1 VFHRGPRAY
10 NQAMLLELTLAVIVV
25 LLLVALAACAV
36 LLKTRAAFAR
46 RLTEAQTQNE
56 TLRDDNRQLGTAI
69 AVAERSL
76 EAAQATQAQADKLRQ
91 ENTDLIKQVERLAAD
106 REALENLHKKLDDSL
121 AGLATRSLNESNKQ
135 FLELAKKTFEGE
147 KKDADASLKQRQAA
161 IENLVKPI
169 GEKLQQTTLA
179 IGEIEK
185 SRKEAYGGLRQQL
198 TAMLTDQ
205 KQLRDE
211 TANLVKALRRP
222 EVRGQWGEMQ
232 LRRVAELAGM
242 VAHCDFTEQTSVN
255 GGALRPDMVV
265 TLPGDRQIVVDAKTP
280 ISAYIDAAESTQD
293 ADRDLNLSR
302 HVKHIE
308 DKVAEL
314 SSKRYQDHFHT
325 ADFVVLF
332 IPGESFLY
340 AAASRKPELIENA
353 MNRNVVIATPTTLVA
368 LLKVVALGWRE
379 EQLADN
385 AKKIKDLGQE
395 LHKRVATLTQ
405 HLDNLGKAVGKT
417 VEHYN
422 KFVGSYETQVMVQT
436 RKFQE
441 LGADSPKELPAEG
454 QPPRIEIIP
463 RELRAVEDGM
473 PQASEDKR

>member
-1 VFHRGPRAY
+1 
-10 NQAMLLELTLAVIVV
+10 MLMEWTLAVAGGLCVV
-25 LLLVALAACAV
+25 LACGCVWLA
-36 LLKTRAAFAR
+36 RAR
-46 RLTEAQTQNE
+46 RALGRELARARADHAAVAAAQQQSATE
-56 TLRDDNRQLGTAI
+56 L
-69 AVAERSL
+69 AVAERRL
-76 EAAQATQAQADKLRQ
+76 QDAAADRAEADKLRD
-91 ENTDLIKQVERLAAD
+91 ENTDLLKRSERLAAD
-106 REALENLHKKLDDSL
+106 RDALADLHKKLDDSL
-121 AGLATRSLNESNKQ
+121 AGLATRSLTESNKQ
-135 FLELAKKTFEGE
+135 FLELAKKTFESE
-147 KKDADASLKQRQAA
+147 KKDADASLKQRQVA
-161 IENLVKPI
+161 IETLVKPI
-169 GEKLQQTTLA
+169 QDKLEKTTLA

-198 TAMLTDQ
+198 VAMVSDQ

-242 VAHCDFTEQTSVN
+242 AAHCDFTEQTSVASSG

-265 TLPGDRQIVVDAKTP
+265 DLPGGRQIVVDAKTP
-280 ISAYIDAAESTQD
+280 ITAYIDAAEATD
-293 ADRDLNLSR
+293 ATDRDTNLGR

-314 SSKRYQDHFHT
+314 SSKRYQDHFAT

-332 IPGESFLY
+332 IPGEAFLY
-340 AAASRKPELIENA
+340 AAASRKPELIESA
-353 MNRNVVIATPTTLVA
+353 MNRNVVIATPTTLIS
-368 LLKVVALGWRE
+368 LLKVVAMGWRE

-395 LHKRVATLTQ
+395 LHKRVGTLTQ

-422 KFVGSYETQVMVQT
+422 KFVGSYESQVMVQT

-454 QPPRIEIIP
+454 ELSQVEAAP
-463 RELRAVEDGM
+463 RELRVAQDT
-473 PQASEDKR
+473 

>member
-1 VFHRGPRAY
+1 MF
-10 NQAMLLELTLAVIVV
+10 LEIALAIAVV
-25 LLLVALAACAV
+25 LLLVALAVCV
-36 LLKTRAAFAR
+36 LLHRSRVAIAHKLA
-46 RLTEAQTQNE
+46 EADALNE
-56 TLRDDNRQLGTAI
+56 SLRETNRQLDTEA
-69 AVAERSL
+69 AVARKGL
-76 EAAQATQAQADKLRQ
+76 EETEAVRATADKLRD
-91 ENTDLIKQVERLAAD
+91 ENTDLVKQVERLSAD
-106 REALENLHKKLDDSL
+106 RQALELLHKKLDDSL
-121 AGLATRSLNESNKQ
+121 AGLATKSLNESNKQ
-135 FLELAKKTFEGE
+135 FLELAKKTFESE
-147 KKDADASLKQRQAA
+147 KKDADASLKQRQVA
-161 IENLVKPI
+161 IETLVKPI
-169 GEKLQQTTLA
+169 QDKLQQTTLA
-179 IGEIEK
+179 ITEIEK
-185 SRKEAYGGLRQQL
+185 SRKEAYGGLKQHL
-198 TAMLTDQ
+198 AAMVTDQ

-242 VAHCDFTEQTSVN
+242 AAHCDFTEQSTVEGSG

-265 TLPGDRQIVVDAKTP
+265 DLPGGRQIVVDAKTP
-280 ISAYIDAAESTQD
+280 ITAYIDAAEATED
-293 ADRDLNLSR
+293 ADRDTNLTR
-302 HVKHIE
+302 HVRHIE
-308 DKVAEL
+308 DKIAEL

-353 MNRNVVIATPTTLVA
+353 MNRNVVIATPTTLIS

-385 AKKIKDLGQE
+385 AKKIQDLGQE
-395 LHKRVATLTQ
+395 LHKRVATLTR

-422 KFVGSYETQVMVQT
+422 KFVGSYESQVMVQT

-454 QPPRIEIIP
+454 ELPQVEIVP
-463 RELRAVEDGM
+463 RELRTIETQSASPED
-473 PQASEDKR
+473 A

>member
-1 VFHRGPRAY
+1 MNSWHSRNQEIPNPSGRGAEY
-10 NQAMLLELTLAVIVV
+10 NDAMLSTVLAVVSV
-25 LLLVALAACAV
+25 LLLVALVVCA
-36 LLKTRAAFAR
+36 LLWRSRAALGQALVDAR
-46 RLTEAQTQNE
+46 EASEALAQA
-56 TLRDDNRQLGTAI
+56 NRQMETDI
-69 AVAERSL
+69 AVAHQSQSGIEKQFEQARSQLQDAFKALSADALHKANQQFLQMAEQKFKGEQKDAASQL
-76 EAAQATQAQADKLRQ
+76 EQRKLAI
-91 ENTDLIKQVERLAAD
+91 ESLIKPIAEK
-106 REALENLHKKLDDSL
+106 LEK
-121 AGLATRSLNESNKQ
+121 TNK
-135 FLELAKKTFEGE
+135 
-147 KKDADASLKQRQAA
+147 A
-161 IENLVKPI
+161 IEAV
-169 GEKLQQTTLA
+169 EH
-179 IGEIEK
+179 
-185 SRKEAYGGLRQQL
+185 SRKEAYGGLKQQL
-198 TAMLTDQ
+198 LSMVQDQ

-242 VAHCDFTEQTSVN
+242 AAHCDFSEQTSVE

-265 TLPGDRQIVVDAKTP
+265 TLPGGREIVVDAKTP
-280 ISAYIDAAESTQD
+280 ITAFIDAAESTDDD
-293 ADRDLNLSR
+293 ARDTNLSR

-308 DKVAEL
+308 DKVIEL

-340 AAASRKPELIENA
+340 AAAARKPELIENA
-353 MNRNVVIATPTTLVA
+353 MNRNVVIATPTTLIS

-395 LHKRVATLTQ
+395 LHKRVATLAK
-405 HLDNLGKAVGKT
+405 HMDNLGRAVGKT

-422 KFVGSYETQVMVQT
+422 KFVGSFETQVMSQT

-454 QPPRIEIIP
+454 ELPQVELMP
-463 RELRAVEDGM
+463 RELREVQESQPEVNAE
-473 PQASEDKR
+473 SS

>member
-1 VFHRGPRAY
+1 
-10 NQAMLLELTLAVIVV
+10 MLPIALTIVSVLLVLAVVACVI
-25 LLLVALAACAV
+25 LARLRMALADK
-36 LLKTRAAFAR
+36 LAAA
-46 RLTEAQTQNE
+46 EANNASLIE
-56 TLRDDNRQLGTAI
+56 SNRQLGTDI
-69 AVAERSL
+69 AVAQKAQEGIQSQFEQARQQLQDAFKSLSADALEKANAQFLERAA
-76 EAAQATQAQADKLRQ
+76 ERFEVREKDAAAQLDQRKVAIET
-91 ENTDLIKQVERLAAD
+91 LIKPIAEKLEKTNTAI
-106 REALENLHKKLDDSL
+106 EALEN
-121 AGLATRSLNESNKQ
+121 
-135 FLELAKKTFEGE
+135 
-147 KKDADASLKQRQAA
+147 
-161 IENLVKPI
+161 
-169 GEKLQQTTLA
+169 
-179 IGEIEK
+179 
-185 SRKEAYGGLRQQL
+185 SRKEAYGGLKQQL
-198 TAMLTDQ
+198 VAMVQDQ

-242 VAHCDFTEQTSVN
+242 AAHCDFQEQTHLSTEAGN
-255 GGALRPDMVV
+255 LRPDMVV
-265 TLPGDRQIVVDAKTP
+265 TLPGGREIVVDAKTP
-280 ISAYIDAAESTQD
+280 ITAFIDAAEATDD
-293 ADRDLNLSR
+293 AERDTNLSR

-314 SSKRYQDHFHT
+314 SSKRYQDHFKT

-340 AAASRKPELIENA
+340 AAAARKPDLIETA
-353 MNRNVVIATPTTLVA
+353 MNRNVVIATPTTLIS

-379 EQLADN
+379 EQLAEN

-395 LHKRVATLTQ
+395 LHKRIATLTR

-422 KFVGSYETQVMVQT
+422 KFVGSYESQVMVQT

-454 QPPRIEIIP
+454 ELLQVESTP
-463 RELRAVEDGM
+463 REVRE
-473 PQASEDKR
+473 SESV

>member
-1 VFHRGPRAY
+1 
-10 NQAMLLELTLAVIVV
+10 MLEIVLAVTAV
-25 LLLVALAACAV
+25 LLLVALVGCALLNRGRGTAAGARDRARAEADA
-36 LLKTRAAFAR
+36 LRDAGRALETRAA
-46 RLTEAQTQNE
+46 
-56 TLRDDNRQLGTAI
+56 
-69 AVAERSL
+69 VAEQAGEEL
-76 EAAQATQAQADKLRQ
+76 EPLRASVQ
-91 ENTDLIKQVERLAAD
+91 QLRGENTELVKQVERLTAD
-106 REALENLHKKLDDSL
+106 RDALGKLHQKLDDSL
-121 AGLATRSLNESNKQ
+121 AGLARKSLEDSNRQ

-147 KKDADASLKQRQAA
+147 KKDVDAQLRQRQVAVEA
-161 IENLVKPI
+161 LVKPI
-169 GEKLQQTTLA
+169 QDKLQQATLA
-179 IGEIEK
+179 IHEVEK
-185 SRKEAYGGLRQQL
+185 NRKEAYGGLKQQL
-198 TAMLTDQ
+198 VAMVSDQ

-242 VAHCDFTEQTSVN
+242 AAHCDFTEQSSVES
-255 GGALRPDMVV
+255 GALRPDMVV
-265 TLPGDRQIVVDAKTP
+265 DLPGGRQIVVDAKTP
-280 ISAYIDAAESTQD
+280 ITAYIDAAEATED
-293 ADRDLNLSR
+293 VDRDAGLTR
-302 HVKHIE
+302 HVRHIE

-314 SSKRYQDHFHT
+314 SSKRYQDHFAS

-340 AAASRKPELIENA
+340 AAASRKPGLIESA
-353 MNRNVVIATPTTLVA
+353 MNRNVVIATPTTLIS

-385 AKKIKDLGQE
+385 AKKIQDLGQE
-395 LHKRVATLTQ
+395 LHKRVATLTR

-422 KFVGSYETQVMVQT
+422 KFVGSYESQVMVQA

-454 QPPRIEIIP
+454 
-463 RELRAVEDGM
+463 ELPAVEIAPRVLRSAGSDSG
-473 PQASEDKR
+473 A

>member
-1 VFHRGPRAY
+1 MFETV
-10 NQAMLLELTLAVIVV
+10 LAVVAV
-25 LLLVALAACAV
+25 LLVVASAACAF
-36 LLKTRAAFAR
+36 LYRSRLGLTTRLAEREAQVDSLQQDNR
-46 RLTEAQTQNE
+46 RLETEA
-56 TLRDDNRQLGTAI
+56 
-69 AVAERSL
+69 AVARRSL
-76 EAAQATQAQADKLRQ
+76 EETESVKAAADKLRD
-91 ENTDLIKQVERLAAD
+91 ENTDLVKQVERLTAD
-106 REALENLHKKLDDSL
+106 RAALEQLHKKLDDSL
-121 AGLATRSLNESNKQ
+121 AGLATKSLNESNKQ
-135 FLELAKKTFEGE
+135 FLELAKKTFESE
-147 KKDADASLKQRQAA
+147 KKDADASLKQRQVA
-161 IENLVKPI
+161 IETLVKPI
-169 GEKLQQTTLA
+169 QEKLQQTTAA
-179 IGEIEK
+179 ISEIEK
-185 SRKEAYGGLRQQL
+185 SRKEAYGGLKQHL
-198 TAMLTDQ
+198 AAMVTDQ

-242 VAHCDFTEQTSVN
+242 AAHCDFTEQNAVE

-265 TLPGDRQIVVDAKTP
+265 DLPGGRQIVVDAKTP
-280 ISAYIDAAESTQD
+280 ITAYIDAAEATED
-293 ADRDLNLSR
+293 VGRDTNLTR
-302 HVKHIE
+302 HVRHIE
-308 DKVAEL
+308 DKVTEL
-314 SSKRYQDHFHT
+314 SSKRYQDHFAS

-353 MNRNVVIATPTTLVA
+353 MNRNVVIATPTTLIS

-385 AKKIKDLGQE
+385 AKKIQDLGQE
-395 LHKRVATLTQ
+395 LHKRVATLTR

-422 KFVGSYETQVMVQT
+422 KFVGSYESQVMVQT

-454 QPPRIEIIP
+454 ELPQVEIIP
-463 RELRAVEDGM
+463 RELRAIETARG
-473 PQASEDKR
+473 QTEER

>member
-1 VFHRGPRAY
+1 
-10 NQAMLLELTLAVIVV
+10 MLIEITLAVAVV
-25 LLLVALAACAV
+25 LLLVAVAGCVWLHRQRVALARQLADAEQHND
-36 LLKTRAAFAR
+36 A
-46 RLTEAQTQNE
+46 
-56 TLRDDNRQLGTAI
+56 LRESNRQLGTDI
-69 AVAERSL
+69 AVAQES
-76 EAAQATQAQADKLRQ
+76 QANIKEQFAQAQAALQDAFKSLS
-91 ENTDLIKQVERLAAD
+91 AD
-106 REALENLHKKLDDSL
+106 ALHK
-121 AGLATRSLNESNKQ
+121 ANEQ
-135 FLELAKKTFEGE
+135 FLQLAEQKFKGE
-147 KKDADASLKQRQAA
+147 QRQAVAQLDQRKLA
-161 IENLVKPI
+161 IESLVKPI
-169 GEKLQQTTLA
+169 NEKLEKTTA
-179 IGEIEK
+179 VIGEIEK
-185 SRKEAYGGLRQQL
+185 SRKEAYGGLKQHL
-198 TAMLTDQ
+198 AAMVDDQ

-242 VAHCDFTEQTSVN
+242 ASHCDFNEQNAVE

-265 TLPGDRQIVVDAKTP
+265 TLPGGRQIVVDAKTP
-280 ISAYIDAAESTQD
+280 ITAYIDAAESTED
-293 ADRDLNLSR
+293 ADRDHNLAR
-302 HVKHIE
+302 HVRHIE

-314 SSKRYQDHFHT
+314 GSKRYQDHFQT

-340 AAASRKPELIENA
+340 AAASRKPDLIESA
-353 MNRNVVIATPTTLVA
+353 MNRNVVIATPTTLIS

-395 LHKRVATLTQ
+395 LHKRVATLTR

-422 KFVGSYETQVMVQT
+422 KFVGSYESQVMVQT

-454 QPPRIEIIP
+454 ELPQVEVVP
-463 RELRAVEDGM
+463 RELRDA
-473 PQASEDKR
+473 QANSGAMS

>member
-1 VFHRGPRAY
+1 MF
-10 NQAMLLELTLAVIVV
+10 LEIALAIVAV
-25 LLLVALAACAV
+25 LLLVAFAVCVVLHRARLVLAA
-36 LLKTRAAFAR
+36 
-46 RLTEAQTQNE
+46 RLTHSETQNE
-56 TLRDDNRQLGTAI
+56 SLRESNRQLDTQV
-69 AVAERSL
+69 AVAQKGL
-76 EAAQATQAQADKLRQ
+76 EETQSIKVAADKLRD
-91 ENTDLIKQVERLAAD
+91 ENTDLVKQVERLAAD
-106 REALENLHKKLDDSL
+106 RDALEHLHKKLDDSL
-121 AGLATRSLNESNKQ
+121 AGLATKSLNESNKQ
-135 FLELAKKTFEGE
+135 FLELAKKTFESE
-147 KKDADASLKQRQAA
+147 KKDADASLKERQVA
-161 IENLVKPI
+161 IETLVKPI
-169 GEKLQQTTLA
+169 QEKLQQTTLA
-179 IGEIEK
+179 INEIEK
-185 SRKEAYGGLRQQL
+185 NRKEAYGGLRQHL
-198 TAMLTDQ
+198 VAMVTDQ

-242 VAHCDFTEQTSVN
+242 AAHCDFTEQTHVSTEGTS
-255 GGALRPDMVV
+255 GGGLRPDMVV
-265 TLPGDRQIVVDAKTP
+265 TLPGGRQIVVDAKTP
-280 ISAYIDAAESTQD
+280 ITAYIDAAESTED
-293 ADRDLNLSR
+293 ADRDHNLGR

-314 SSKRYQDHFHT
+314 SSKRYQDHFKT

-353 MNRNVVIATPTTLVA
+353 MNRNVVIATPTTLIS

-385 AKKIKDLGQE
+385 AKKIQDLGQE
-395 LHKRVATLTQ
+395 LHKRVATLTR

-422 KFVGSYETQVMVQT
+422 KFVGSYESQVMVQT

-454 QPPRIEIIP
+454 ELTQVEIIP
-463 RELRAVEDGM
+463 RELRAIDSLSNDIDE
-473 PQASEDKR
+473 A

>member
-1 VFHRGPRAY
+1 
-10 NQAMLLELTLAVIVV
+10 MLEIVLAVIAV
-25 LLLVALAACAV
+25 LLLVALSLCAW
-36 LLKTRAAFAR
+36 LMQSRTK
-46 RLTEAQTQNE
+46 LTAQLVDTQVQNDN
-56 TLRDDNRQLGTAI
+56 LRESARQLETQA
-69 AVAERSL
+69 AVAQRGL
-76 EAAQATQAQADKLRQ
+76 EETQAIRVTADKLRE
-91 ENTDLIKQVERLAAD
+91 ENTDLVKRVERLAAD
-106 REALENLHKKLDDSL
+106 RDALELLHKKLDDSL
-121 AGLATRSLNESNKQ
+121 AGLATKSLNESNKQ
-135 FLELAKKTFEGE
+135 FLELAKKTFESE
-147 KKDADASLKQRQAA
+147 KKDADASLKERQVA
-161 IENLVKPI
+161 IETLVKPI
-169 GEKLQQTTLA
+169 QEKLQQTTLA
-179 IGEIEK
+179 ISEIEK
-185 SRKEAYGGLRQQL
+185 NRKEAYGGLRQHL
-198 TAMLTDQ
+198 EAMVSDQ

-242 VAHCDFTEQTSVN
+242 AAHCDFMEQTHVSTE
-255 GGALRPDMVV
+255 GGSGGLRPDMVV
-265 TLPGDRQIVVDAKTP
+265 TLPGGRQIVVDAKTP
-280 ISAYIDAAESTQD
+280 ITAYIDAAECTDD
-293 ADRDLNLSR
+293 ADRDANLGR

-314 SSKRYQDHFHT
+314 SSKRYQDYFRT

-340 AAASRKPELIENA
+340 AAASRKPSLIENA
-353 MNRNVVIATPTTLVA
+353 MNRNVVIATPTTLIS

-385 AKKIKDLGQE
+385 AKKIQDLGQE
-395 LHKRVATLTQ
+395 LHKRVATLTR

-422 KFVGSYETQVMVQT
+422 KFVGSYESQVMVQT

-454 QPPRIEIIP
+454 ELPQIEIVP
-463 RELRAVEDGM
+463 RELREAEKIL
-473 PQASEDKR
+473 PQMDADER

>member
-1 VFHRGPRAY
+1 
-10 NQAMLLELTLAVIVV
+10 MLEIALTVVAV
-25 LLLVALAACAV
+25 LLLVALIVCA
-36 LLKTRAAFAR
+36 LLAKSRTA
-46 RLTEAQTQNE
+46 LTHQLTDSQTQNE
-56 TLRDDNRQLGTAI
+56 TLRDANRQLGTDI
-69 AVAERSL
+69 AVAQKAQEGIEKQFDQARAQLQDAFKSL
-76 EAAQATQAQADKLRQ
+76 SADALSKANEQFLQLAEQKFKGEQKDATAQLDQRKLAI
-91 ENTDLIKQVERLAAD
+91 ESLIK
-106 REALENLHKKLDDSL
+106 
-121 AGLATRSLNESNKQ
+121 
-135 FLELAKKTFEGE
+135 
-147 KKDADASLKQRQAA
+147 
-161 IENLVKPI
+161 PI
-169 GEKLQQTTLA
+169 AEKLQQTTVA
-179 IGEIEK
+179 INEIEK
-185 SRKEAYGGLRQQL
+185 TRKEAYGGLKQHL
-198 TAMLTDQ
+198 AAMVTDQ

-242 VAHCDFTEQTSVN
+242 AAHCDFTEQTSVDTSG

-265 TLPGDRQIVVDAKTP
+265 TLPGGRQIVVDAKTP
-280 ISAYIDAAESTQD
+280 ITAYIDAAESTED
-293 ADRDLNLSR
+293 AERDTNLGR

-308 DKVAEL
+308 DKIAEL
-314 SSKRYQDHFHT
+314 SSKRYQDHFAT

-340 AAASRKPELIENA
+340 AAASRKPSLIENA
-353 MNRNVVIATPTTLVA
+353 MNRNVVIATPTTLIS

-385 AKKIKDLGQE
+385 AKKIQGLGQE
-395 LHKRVATLTQ
+395 LHKRVATLTR

-422 KFVGSYETQVMVQT
+422 KFVGSYESQVMVQT

-454 QPPRIEIIP
+454 ELPQIEIVP
-463 RELRAVEDGM
+463 RELRAIED
-473 PQASEDKR
+473 ASS

>member
-1 VFHRGPRAY
+1 
-10 NQAMLLELTLAVIVV
+10 MLLELTLAVAVV
-25 LLLVALAACAV
+25 LLLVALAVCV
-36 LLKTRAAFAR
+36 WLQRHRAA
-46 RLTEAQTQNE
+46 LAQHLVDAQQQNE
-56 TLRDDNRQLGTAI
+56 SLHESNRQLGTDI
-69 AVAERSL
+69 AVAKESQANIKEQFAHAQAALQDAFKSL
-76 EAAQATQAQADKLRQ
+76 SADALHKANEQFLQLAEQKFKGEQKDAAAQLDQRKL
-91 ENTDLIKQVERLAAD
+91 
-106 REALENLHKKLDDSL
+106 
-121 AGLATRSLNESNKQ
+121 
-135 FLELAKKTFEGE
+135 
-147 KKDADASLKQRQAA
+147 A
-161 IENLVKPI
+161 IESLVKPI
-169 GEKLQQTTLA
+169 TEKLQQTTAA
-179 IGEIEK
+179 IGDIEK
-185 SRKEAYGGLRQQL
+185 SRKEAYGGLREQL
-198 TAMLTDQ
+198 GTMLTDQ
-205 KQLRDE
+205 KNLRDE

-242 VAHCDFTEQTSVN
+242 AAHCDFTEQTHVS
-255 GGALRPDMVV
+255 GDGASGAGALRPDMVV
-265 TLPGDRQIVVDAKTP
+265 TLPGGRQIVVDAKTP
-280 ISAYIDAAESTQD
+280 ITAYIDAAESTDD
-293 ADRDLNLSR
+293 ADRDHNLGR

-314 SSKRYQDHFHT
+314 GSKRYQDHFQT

-340 AAASRKPELIENA
+340 AAASRKPDLIENA
-353 MNRNVVIATPTTLVA
+353 MNRNVVIATPTTLIS

-395 LHKRVATLTQ
+395 LHKRVATLTR

-422 KFVGSYETQVMVQT
+422 KFVGSYESQVMVQT

-454 QPPRIEIIP
+454 ELPQIEIIP
-463 RELRAVEDGM
+463 RELRVAETNADG
-473 PQASEDKR
+473 A

>member
-1 VFHRGPRAY
+1 
-10 NQAMLLELTLAVIVV
+10 MLEIALAVVAV
-25 LLLVALAACAV
+25 LLLVALIVCALLAKARGALIQQLAAAEV
-36 LLKTRAAFAR
+36 QKDS
-46 RLTEAQTQNE
+46 
-56 TLRDDNRQLGTAI
+56 LREVNRQLGTDI
-69 AVAERSL
+69 AVAQKVQEGIEKQFDQARAQLQDAFKSLSADALAKANAQFLDLAAERFTNEKKLADKSL
-76 EAAQATQAQADKLRQ
+76 ETRHLAIQ
-91 ENTDLIKQVERLAAD
+91 E
-106 REALENLHKKLDDSL
+106 
-121 AGLATRSLNESNKQ
+121 
-135 FLELAKKTFEGE
+135 
-147 KKDADASLKQRQAA
+147 
-161 IENLVKPI
+161 LVKPI
-169 GEKLQQTTLA
+169 GEKLKETTIA
-179 IGEIEK
+179 INEIEK
-185 SRKEAYGGLRQQL
+185 SRKLAYGGLNQQL
-198 TAMLTDQ
+198 LAMVDDQ
-205 KQLRDE
+205 KKLRDE

-242 VAHCDFTEQTSVN
+242 AAHCDFTEQNHVTGDSTS
-255 GGALRPDMVV
+255 GGGGLRPDMVV
-265 TLPGDRQIVVDAKTP
+265 TLPGGRQIVVDAKTP
-280 ISAYIDAAESTQD
+280 ITAYIDAAECTDD
-293 ADRDLNLSR
+293 AERDTNLAR

-314 SSKRYQDHFHT
+314 GSKRYQDHFAS

-340 AAASRKPELIENA
+340 AAASRKPSLIENA
-353 MNRNVVIATPTTLVA
+353 MNRNVVIATPTTLIS

-422 KFVGSYETQVMVQT
+422 KFVGSYESQVMVQT

-454 QPPRIEIIP
+454 ELPQIELVP
-463 RELRAVEDGM
+463 RELRE
-473 PQASEDKR
+473 ASQELG

>member
-1 VFHRGPRAY
+1 MF
-10 NQAMLLELTLAVIVV
+10 LEITLAIVAV
-25 LLLVALAACAV
+25 LLLVALAVCV
-36 LLKTRAAFAR
+36 LLHRSRVVLSAK
-46 RLTEAQTQNE
+46 LVDSESHNE
-56 TLRDDNRQLGTAI
+56 SLRESNRQLDTQA
-69 AVAERSL
+69 AVAQNSL
-76 EAAQATQAQADKLRQ
+76 EETRSIKAAADKLRD
-91 ENTDLIKQVERLAAD
+91 ENTDLVKQVERLAAD
-106 REALENLHKKLDDSL
+106 RDALEHLHKKLDDSL
-121 AGLATRSLNESNKQ
+121 AGLATKSLNESNKQ
-135 FLELAKKTFEGE
+135 FLELAKKTFESE
-147 KKDADASLKQRQAA
+147 KKDADASLKERQVA
-161 IENLVKPI
+161 IETLVKPI
-169 GEKLQQTTLA
+169 QEKLQQTTLA
-179 IGEIEK
+179 INEIEK
-185 SRKEAYGGLRQQL
+185 NRKEAYGGLKQHL
-198 TAMLTDQ
+198 VAMVGDQ

-242 VAHCDFTEQTSVN
+242 AAHCDFTEQATVD

-265 TLPGDRQIVVDAKTP
+265 DLPGGRQIVVDAKTP
-280 ISAYIDAAESTQD
+280 ITAYIDAAESTED
-293 ADRDLNLSR
+293 ADRDHNLGR

-314 SSKRYQDHFHT
+314 SSKRYQDHFAT

-353 MNRNVVIATPTTLVA
+353 MNRNVVIATPTTLIS

-385 AKKIKDLGQE
+385 AKKIQDLGQE

-405 HLDNLGKAVGKT
+405 HLENLGKAVGKT

-422 KFVGSYETQVMVQT
+422 KFVGSYESQVMVQT

-454 QPPRIEIIP
+454 ELPQIEIVP
-463 RELRAVEDGM
+463 RELRAIESAGHSG
-473 PQASEDKR
+473 SED